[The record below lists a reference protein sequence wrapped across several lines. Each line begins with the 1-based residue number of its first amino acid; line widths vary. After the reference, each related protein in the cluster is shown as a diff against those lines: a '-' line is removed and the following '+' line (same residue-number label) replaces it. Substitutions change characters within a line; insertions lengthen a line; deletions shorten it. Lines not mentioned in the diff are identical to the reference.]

1 MRRSR
6 SVFWRRLDKL
16 ERAQAAASD
25 KDVLQSRL
33 AAALA
38 AREAAETAAADQ
50 LSAAEARARLLAEA
64 QEALSQ
70 EQAVS
75 AEAQRQTAL
84 LNQQVAALRSQLG
97 SLQALLDDYK
107 ARDVASQVQ
116 LQSLGQDLNAA
127 LARAASE
134 ERKRRILEE
143 AERKR
148 LEAEAEALAAEA
160 EVLAAEAEAL
170 AAEKAD
176 LEQYRSEFFGRLREV
191 LGSQDGVRIQGDRF
205 VFSSEVLFSPG
216 SAQLSAQGQEEIA
229 KIAAILRNVARDIP
243 AGIDWVIRVDGHTDN
258 SPLLGHPKYADN
270 WELSQGRAL
279 SVVRYMVEDLS
290 IPPGRL
296 AANGFGEFQPL
307 NPADTAAA
315 RAQNRRIELKLTEK

>member
-1 MRRSR
+1 MEERLLAA
-6 SVFWRRLDKL
+6 LDKL

-25 KDVLQSRL
+25 SDVLQARL

-38 AREAAETAAADQ
+38 AQKAAEDAAADQ

-64 QEALSQ
+64 QDALSQ

-116 LQSLGQDLNAA
+116 LQTLGQDLNAA

-148 LEAEAEALAAEA
+148 LEAEAEALRQKQRRWRRKKRIWNNTGQSSLAGCARCWA
-160 EVLAAEAEAL
+160 GRKGCASRGTVCVLL
-170 AAEKAD
+170 
-176 LEQYRSEFFGRLREV
+176 RSAV
-191 LGSQDGVRIQGDRF
+191 A
-205 VFSSEVLFSPG
+205 PG
-216 SAQLSAQGQEEIA
+216 SA
-229 KIAAILRNVARDIP
+229 
-243 AGIDWVIRVDGHTDN
+243 
-258 SPLLGHPKYADN
+258 
-270 WELSQGRAL
+270 ELSSRD
-279 SVVRYMVEDLS
+279 SRD
-290 IPPGRL
+290 R
-296 AANGFGEFQPL
+296 
-307 NPADTAAA
+307 
-315 RAQNRRIELKLTEK
+315 QNRRNPAQCGARYS

>member
-1 MRRSR
+1 M
-6 SVFWRRLDKL
+6 
-16 ERAQAAASD
+16 
-25 KDVLQSRL
+25 
-33 AAALA
+33 
-38 AREAAETAAADQ
+38 
-50 LSAAEARARLLAEA
+50 LAEA
-64 QEALSQ
+64 QEALNQ
-70 EQAVS
+70 EQAIS

-134 ERKRRILEE
+134 ARKRRLLEE

-148 LEAEAEALAAEA
+148 LEEEALALEAEAEALAAEN
-160 EVLAAEAEAL
+160 E
-170 AAEKAD
+170 D

-191 LGSQDGVRIQGDRF
+191 LGEQEGVQIQGDRF
-205 VFSSEVLFSPG
+205 VFSSEVLFAPG
-216 SAQLSAQGQEEIA
+216 SAELSEQGRAEIA
-229 KIAAILRNVARDIP
+229 KIAVILRNVARDIP
-243 AGIDWVIRVDGHTDN
+243 DGIDWVIRVDGHTDN
-258 SPLLGHPKYADN
+258 SPLINHPKYADN

-279 SVVRYMVEDLS
+279 SVVRFMVEDLA

-307 NPADTAAA
+307 NPADTAVA